1 MAQPKRRCAGNARN
15 SIGRRYRCGKPITN
29 PTIIQVLVGLHGT
42 DSVRQRM
49 LFAQAVETAGYPI
62 TTKLWMT

>member
-1 MAQPKRRCAGNARN
+1 
-15 SIGRRYRCGKPITN
+15 
-29 PTIIQVLVGLHGT
+29 VLVGLHGT